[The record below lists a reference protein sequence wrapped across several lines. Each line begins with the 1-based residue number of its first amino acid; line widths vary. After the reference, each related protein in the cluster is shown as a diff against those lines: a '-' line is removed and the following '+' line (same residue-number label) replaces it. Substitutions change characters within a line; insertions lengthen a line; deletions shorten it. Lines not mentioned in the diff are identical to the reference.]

1 MRKTL
6 KLVKKV
12 LLIGVLMIAACAARL
27 HAQTYPVQVSTQ
39 IAPPFSPYLSDYS
52 AADAQ
57 RFMVNF
63 LLKDPTLPEYRC
75 KLRLTIEGV
84 GITIRTKQSFVPQ
97 PLVLPGGGIPLQ
109 VYGEELEEY
118 FNPNNLDFA
127 GFSKA
132 QYTKGAKLP
141 DGVYRFTVEVL
152 DYNRGTVVSN
162 KGTAVAF
169 IILNDPPLLNMPRTD
184 TKVRILDPTNIPFTW
199 TPRHTGSPNAAFTTE
214 YIFRLVEIWPVT
226 RNPYDA
232 FLSQQPLYEIT
243 TNATQIVYGP
253 AEPALIPGRKYAW
266 QVQAKDV
273 EGRDLFKNQGK
284 SEVFVFQFGDALG
297 APEGL
302 YLQTANPTSLVVRW
316 EQNVAGTDAVKYRV
330 RYRPHKGRA
339 HDNWYEEESEEQWRA
354 LSQLQ
359 PETEYEVQVRAEQS
373 VQVSE
378 YGPVK
383 VFKTALP
390 GANEFVC
397 KSDVSPPPAPTT
409 NAPAVRLGINDTIH
423 AGGYDVLVRELSEN
437 NNGVYTGSG
446 MAIVPWFMSAKVR
459 VTFKKINVNEQHWL
473 TSGEIKSVW
482 NPDSKFLLTPDKK
495 PDPTTRPTNGEV
507 PVTVA
512 ETETLIEID
521 GAVIVDVSKNEDG
534 DIVVNTS
541 DGETKTL
548 EKGKSYSIVDAAGNG
563 YIVDKEGNVAKTT
576 AQEARDAAGRGD
588 RNYTIALR
596 FEKGLAVFG
605 FDEKKY
611 DALASNY
618 QQLEG
623 GQYIP
628 WKAVTSSR
636 QDVVNAVLD
645 GTDIDPKKVRFEVNG
660 SPVTHSG
667 FSGGVSTVDM
677 PGKTEGTVEELLAL
691 YKPAD
696 AANENV
702 LGKLNLVSYDK
713 VTSKLVVVPV
723 NDNGVPGGLSA
734 AAITQKLND
743 IYGQAVAAWEVKIDP
758 SLSVTLD
765 ATFDEGES
773 GMLTNY
779 TDDMKKVINAYGPFV
794 DKTYYLFLVS
804 NPHTNPDAVG
814 YMPRAK
820 QAGFLFVDNLN
831 ADNVVA
837 AIGHELGHGAFNLK
851 HTFSEFGGLTK
862 GTTDNLMDYNH
873 GTALYKYQ
881 WDYVHEPQRVFGLF
895 EDDEESES
903 ALITLA
909 DASIT
914 GIAWGFDE
922 NPDDGFEG
930 GASFILAN
938 GSVLVFK
945 KGISAERLANGY
957 FKIGSEEYVTMF
969 YVDEKGGVSDKFMGL
984 YETTK
989 LATLTKKDDGGW
1001 KKSDLDNGKGW
1012 FSSENYKLFPF
1023 IRDHTMAYSK
1033 DLLARKDINVDKA
1046 IQISLLLEQ
1055 FTDEM
1060 YEAYQQSPG
1069 AKEGPCRYIMVSEP
1083 SMDYSDC
1090 WDELIK
1096 SLEGYLQRQRNA
1108 IEALIAEIDKPKIDR
1123 SVIKDRFVDLEQSNY
1138 GILTVTERTKLLSY
1152 LVTGAMVGDYYFF
1165 GGEESFAVKT
1175 LKNTPPE
1182 QVQALLAALEAKP
1195 VMLNCGEK
1203 AANASSSLMYNLNSK
1218 VHDGILG
1225 LAAGNYTEM
1234 MAVIKNL
1241 LLKSPDFEDR
1251 LLRLFEDD
1259 IGKRTVSLH
1268 AHVPKPNKEG
1278 DYTYIGTT
1286 LELQFADWAADSKGN
1301 QNSHIHYKVEEEV
1314 WRDAESVVVSMP
1326 TGEGVV
1332 EHTLAPFELVALT
1345 NYSDLSIVDAA
1356 TESPTG
1362 QVVFVPVIFLK
1373 YIDIKSDND
1382 AIQDVA
1388 FNILDAATM
1397 VTGAGAIVKLT
1408 RATAAVNKWI
1418 KYGKIALRALE
1429 VANAA
1434 GNLTLR
1440 NMQSEFP
1447 DPEFKE
1453 AVEWSD
1459 KVMLAIG
1466 AAELI
1471 RGGVKG
1477 IPKALSSAKTL
1488 TYAMNRATAYGFVK
1502 AIIKVEG
1509 KLSAKAASKKAAQQM
1524 LELKNKIV
1532 NDWKLKHGED
1542 LEDVIRKEMAIAL
1555 KVEELFAAF
1564 KVKLTTRVGGAKGF
1578 TLKHTDKQ
1586 IKAMMQ
1592 KGLDLDLPEDV
1603 IEDFI
1608 FISCRDDKPIAAAE
1622 LMNQMDNWVNVV
1634 SNPNVR
1640 GYPYKFLSK
1649 DQFEAFSNELKAG
1662 LDKIGI
1668 PSDNVRIQ
1676 GSSLRTPDA
1685 KDVDMAVLITDADF
1699 DQFLVKRFSKRIA
1712 TKAGTGLDLT
1722 GKSAQELRQ
1731 IADDIFTNP
1740 GNYNSQ
1746 AESFSKAMRERK
1758 IGAYS
1763 NDKIIPGH
1771 KDLYHQMQASYAN
1784 LAIDNLTVQTAGGA
1798 FDLKP
1803 FITL

>member
-6 KLVKKV
+6 KLLKRI
-12 LLIGVLMIAACAARL
+12 LLISALALAASTARL
-27 HAQTYPVQVSTQ
+27 YAQTYPVQVSTQ
-39 IAPPFSPYLSDYS
+39 IKPPYSPYLSDYS
-52 AADAQ
+52 AVGAE

-63 LLKDPTLPEYRC
+63 VLRDPTLPEYRC

-109 VYGEELEEY
+109 LYGEELEEY

-152 DYNRGTVVSN
+152 DYNRGTLVSN
-162 KGTAVAF
+162 KGTTVAF

-184 TKVRILDPTNIPFTW
+184 TKVRIVDPTNIPFTW

-214 YIFRLVEIWPVT
+214 YIFRLVEIWPAT

-243 TNATQIVYGP
+243 TNSTQIVYGP

-273 EGRDLFKNQGK
+273 EGRDLFKNLGK

-330 RYRPHKGRA
+330 RYRPHKDRA
-339 HDNWYEEESEEQWRA
+339 HDNWYEEESQEQWRA
-354 LSQLQ
+354 LTQLQ
-359 PETEYEVQVRAEQS
+359 PDTEYEVQVRAEQN

-397 KSDVSPPPAPTT
+397 KSDVTPPPAPTT

-459 VTFKKINVNEQHWL
+459 VTFKKISVNEQHWL

-482 NPDSKFLLTPDKK
+482 NPDSKFLVTPDKK
-495 PDPTTRPTNGEV
+495 PDPSTRPSNGEV

-512 ETETLIEID
+512 ETETLIEIK
-521 GAVIVDVSKNEDG
+521 GTSIVAVTKNEDG
-534 DIVVNTS
+534 DIEIATS

-548 EKGKSYSIVDAAGNG
+548 EKGKSYSIADETGNG
-563 YIVDKEGNVAKTT
+563 YIVSKDGEITKVT

-588 RNYTIALR
+588 RNYTLTLAFR
-596 FEKGLAVFG
+596 KGVGKLG
-605 FDEKKY
+605 FDEKQH
-611 DALASNY
+611 DALASFY
-618 QQLEG
+618 QQLESG
-623 GQYIP
+623 AYIP
-628 WKAVTSSR
+628 WKAVTSA
-636 QDVVNAVLD
+636 QADPVQAVLE
-645 GTDIDPKKVRFEVNG
+645 GTDVEPDKIRFEVNG
-660 SPVTHSG
+660 VPVTPTRDGNDFTLSLR
-667 FSGGVSTVDM
+667 
-677 PGKTEGTVEELLAL
+677 GKTGGMVEELLAL
-691 YKPAD
+691 YAPTDTSKD
-696 AANENV
+696 DV

-713 VTSKLVVVPV
+713 ISRKLVVVPV

-734 AAITQKLND
+734 AAITQQLND
-743 IYGQAVAAWEVKIDP
+743 IYGQAVAAWEVKVDP
-758 SLSVTLD
+758 SLSVPLD

-773 GMLTNY
+773 GILTNY
-779 TDDMKKVINAYGPFV
+779 TGDMKKVINAYGPFV

-804 NPHTNPDAVG
+804 KPRTDPDAIG
-814 YMPRAK
+814 YMPRSR
-820 QAGFLFVDNLN
+820 QAGFLFVDNLD
-831 ADNVVA
+831 AGNVVE

-851 HTFSEFGGLTK
+851 HTFSEFGGLAK

-881 WDYVHEPQRVFGLF
+881 WDYIHEPQRVFGLF
-895 EDDEESES
+895 EGDEESES
-903 ALITLA
+903 AVITLA
-909 DASIT
+909 DASLA
-914 GIAWGFDE
+914 GIAWGIDE

-945 KGISAERLANGY
+945 KGIAVEKLANGH
-957 FKIGSEEYVTMF
+957 FKIGSEEYVTLF
-969 YVDEKGGVSDKFMGL
+969 YVDAKGGVSDKFMGL

-989 LATLTKKDDGGW
+989 LATIPKKDDGGW

-1012 FSSENYKLFPF
+1012 YSQESYKLFPF
-1023 IRDHTMAYSK
+1023 IRDHTVAYSK
-1033 DLLARKDINVDKA
+1033 DLLARKDLNIDKA

-1060 YEAYQQSPG
+1060 YEAYQQSPD

-1083 SMDYSDC
+1083 GIDYSGC

-1096 SLEGYLQRQRNA
+1096 SLEDYLQRHRNA
-1108 IEALIAEIDKPKIDR
+1108 IEALIAEIDKPTIDR
-1123 SVIKDRFVDLEQSNY
+1123 SVIKDRFVDLDQSNY
-1138 GILTVTERTKLLSY
+1138 GILTVPERTKLLSY

-1165 GGEESFAVKT
+1165 GGEESFAIKT

-1182 QVQALLAALEAKP
+1182 QVPDLLAALEAKP
-1195 VMLNCGEK
+1195 VSLNCGEK
-1203 AANASSSLMYNLNSK
+1203 AANASSSLLYNLNSK

-1259 IGKRTVSLH
+1259 ISKRTVSLH
-1268 AHVPKPNKEG
+1268 AHVPKPRLEG
-1278 DYTYIGTT
+1278 DYSYIGTT
-1286 LELQFADWAADSKGN
+1286 LELQFANWAADSKGN
-1301 QNSHIHYKVEEEV
+1301 EDSQIRYKVEEEV

-1356 TESPTG
+1356 TEAPAG

-1373 YIDIKSDND
+1373 YIDIKGDND

-1440 NMQSEFP
+1440 TMQSELP
-1447 DPEFKE
+1447 EPEFKE

-1459 KVMLAIG
+1459 KAMLAIG

-1471 RGGVKG
+1471 RGGIKG
-1477 IPKALSSAKTL
+1477 MPKALSKAKAL
-1488 TYAMNRATAYGFVK
+1488 TYTMNRATVYGFVK

-1542 LEDVIRKEMAIAL
+1542 LEDVIRKEMAAAF

-1564 KVKLTTRVGGAKGF
+1564 KARLTARVGGAKDF

-1586 IKAMMQ
+1586 IKEMMQ
-1592 KGLDLDLPEDV
+1592 KGLELDLPEDV

-1608 FISCRDDKPIAAAE
+1608 FISCRNDKPIAAAE
-1622 LMNQMDNWVNVV
+1622 LVKQMDNWVNVV

-1649 DQFEAFSNELKAG
+1649 DQFQAFSNELKAG

-1685 KDVDMAVLITDADF
+1685 KDVDMAVLISDADF

-1712 TKAGTGLDLT
+1712 TKAGTALDLT
-1722 GKSAQELRQ
+1722 GKSAEELRLL
-1731 IADDIFTNP
+1731 ANDILANPKNYTN
-1740 GNYNSQ
+1740 Q

-1771 KDLYHQMQASYAN
+1771 KDLYHQIQGNYSN
-1784 LAIDNLTVQTAGGA
+1784 LEIDNLTVQTAGGT